1 MKLSIS
7 LEKKNASGEWKRLL
21 HGLRSSHFYINY
33 RPVGGVFEEWKPQTP
48 WQVDQMLAKEG
59 RSEVKVPMMMLS
71 T

>member
-1 MKLSIS
+1 MADKL
-7 LEKKNASGEWKRLL
+7 G
-21 HGLRSSHFYINY
+21 
-33 RPVGGVFEEWKPQTP
+33 PVGGVFEEWKPQTP